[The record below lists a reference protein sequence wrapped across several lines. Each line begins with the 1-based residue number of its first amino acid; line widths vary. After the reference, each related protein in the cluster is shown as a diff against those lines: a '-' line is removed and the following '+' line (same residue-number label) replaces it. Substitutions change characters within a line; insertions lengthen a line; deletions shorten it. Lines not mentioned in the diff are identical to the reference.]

1 MILTERR
8 FLEDGTQYL
17 ILEVKTKGST
27 YYRILRRP
35 IMKKCTPK
43 LMRLDFKRHRNHYNH
58 IFDFNKYLEYNYP
71 PRKAYSES
79 RLVQIIAYTKK
90 GGYHVLT

>member
-27 YYRILRRP
+27 YYRILRWSK
-35 IMKKCTPK
+35 MKKCTPK
-43 LMRLDFKRHRNHYNH
+43 LMRLDFKRHLNRYSRLLDLNREYNH
-58 IFDFNKYLEYNYP
+58 IL
-71 PRKAYSES
+71 RRAYSES
-79 RLVQIIAYTKK
+79 RIIQIIAYTKK
-90 GGYHVLT
+90 GGYHVLA

>member
-27 YYRILRRP
+27 YYRILRWP
-35 IMKKCTPK
+35 KMKKCTPK
-43 LMRLDFKRHRNHYNH
+43 LMKLDFKRHHLNEYSRLSD
-58 IFDFNKYLEYNYP
+58 INKECNYIL
-71 PRKAYSES
+71 RRAYSKS
-79 RLVQIIAYTKK
+79 KIIQIIAYTKK
-90 GGYHVLT
+90 GGYHVLA

>member
-8 FLEDGTQYL
+8 YLKKGTQYL

-35 IMKKCTPK
+35 QKKKCTTK
-43 LMRLDFKRHRNHYNH
+43 LMRLDFKRNRDHYINL
-58 IFDFNKYLEYNYP
+58 NEYLKYTSRQL
-71 PRKAYSES
+71 RKIYSES
-79 RLVQIIAYTKK
+79 RLIQIVAYTKK
-90 GGYHVLT
+90 GGYHVLA